1 MLIDPSG
8 NPSLAFTLFAAE
20 CEGDIP
26 TLQGKRNKLIK
37 NLRER
42 ACWELIDE
50 TIVAEEAVSAGLY
63 NLTDQEVDKILRE
76 VNSY

>member
-20 CEGDIP
+20 QEGELD
-26 TLQGKRNKLIK
+26 TYQGKINKIIK
-37 NLRER
+37 NLRQRPAE
-42 ACWELIDE
+42 EQDE
-50 TIVAEEAVSAGLY
+50 TAVHEEAVSAGLY
-63 NLTDQEVDKILRE
+63 NLTDTEVDNILRE

>member
-20 CEGDIP
+20 CEGELD
-26 TLQGKRNKLIK
+26 TYQGKINKIIK
-37 NLRER
+37 NLRQRPTE
-42 ACWELIDE
+42 EQDE
-50 TIVAEEAVSAGLY
+50 TAVHEEAVSAGLY
-63 NLTDQEVDKILRE
+63 NLTDTEVDNILRE